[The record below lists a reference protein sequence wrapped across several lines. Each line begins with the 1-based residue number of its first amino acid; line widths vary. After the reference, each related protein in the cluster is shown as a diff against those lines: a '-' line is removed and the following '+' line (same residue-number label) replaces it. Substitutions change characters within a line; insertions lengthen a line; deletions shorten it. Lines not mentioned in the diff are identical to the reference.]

1 MTSEEE
7 ALRLFKYS
15 SALEIAQAELTELK
29 MQAHV
34 VNMKIIGLNHT
45 IYQLKKELTRGN

>member
-7 ALRLFKYS
+7 AQKLFKYA
-15 SALEIAQAELTELK
+15 SALEIAKAELTELK

-45 IYQLKKELTRGN
+45 IYQLTKEMKRGN